1 MKEKL
6 VKLLAYIELH
16 VKSKMCYYFDS
27 RAGSVCNLH
36 FQILVVVPIA
46 WVTSKLWSEMTYD
59 DLILKLL
66 KDWCSLKI

>member
-46 WVTSKLWSEMTYD
+46 WVTSKL
-59 DLILKLL
+59 
-66 KDWCSLKI
+66 